1 MAKLFSTRELFYKY
15 PWLGRLRHQVVTFVA
30 NHGTTWLER
39 SFRRI
44 TVMAPATRALFDKQQ
59 PVILALYHEDMAV
72 LMEVERALRRRVT
85 ILVSSSR
92 DGDMIAEAARA
103 FGFSVARGSSA
114 RGAVKGMLGILEAAK
129 QGQSIAMLVDGPK
142 GPRQEIKMGTL
153 KLAQM
158 TGLPIVPAILSP
170 RSAWWTR
177 SWDRYQAVSW
187 GSPTVS
193 AYAEPLYVP
202 EDASEDDLEAARQLL
217 STRMSALH
225 KWVDEPWPMSDG
237 RRVGGLIA

>member
-1 MAKLFSTRELFYKY
+1 MGKLFSTRELFYRY
-15 PWLGRLRHQVVTFVA
+15 PKLGKLRHDLLAFFA

-44 TVMAPATRALFDKQQ
+44 TIIEPQTRRLLDEGK

-72 LMEVERALRRRVT
+72 LMEVERPKRHKVT

-92 DGDMIAEAARA
+92 DGDMIAAAA
-103 FGFSVARGSSA
+103 QSFGFSVARGSSA
-114 RGAVKGMLGILEAAK
+114 RGAVKGMLSILEAANR
-129 QGQSIAMLVDGPK
+129 GQSIAMLVDGPK

-158 TGLPIVPAILSP
+158 SGLPIVPAILSA

-193 AYAEPLYVP
+193 VYAEPFYVDSSATD
-202 EDASEDDLEAARQLL
+202 EELEAIRQRL
-217 STRMSALH
+217 SHRMSQLH

-237 RRVGGLIA
+237 KRVGGLIA